1 MAVMTYLTSSIQ
13 AAIKDQ
19 ELRRDELIL
28 VMTRTRWESSQY
40 LNQGERVK
48 EMMMIESR
56 YL

>member
-13 AAIKDQ
+13 AATKDQ

-28 VMTRTRWESSQY
+28 AMTRTRWKSSQY
-40 LNQGERVK
+40 LNQGESVK
-48 EMMMIESR
+48 EMMMIESG